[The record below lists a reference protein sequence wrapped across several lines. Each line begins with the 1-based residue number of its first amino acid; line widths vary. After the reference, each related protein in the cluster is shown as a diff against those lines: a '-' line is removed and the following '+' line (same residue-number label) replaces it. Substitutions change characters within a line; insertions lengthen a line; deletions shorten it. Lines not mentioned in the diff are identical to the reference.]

1 MLQFPVTDIQSF
13 VYLLGWA
20 TGLMSILGNVY
31 TVWAYH
37 SCGSLKGIFD
47 SDIELGLT
55 SSEEDF
61 ILLPILFSFVPH
73 ILAFFRL
80 LTVPSSMR
88 ALDTFMSSYTCRRM
102 SVIKH
107 LITKR
112 VKAGVANLTAR
123 YDILNEFLSV
133 RRVLDYNRKVNN
145 AFTLRVTLGLTEG
158 LTTFL
163 LSVSAFWRVYGLK
176 NIYDC
181 FEFRSPVG
189 TVLFTGHV
197 MFDLIFMSTSMM
209 RLENILEVAI
219 LELAHT
225 PVQFTALDFISVNN
239 ALIIDEMA
247 VEAFHTTP
255 SSTMCC
261 YRDRM
266 DTSSSGCLVW
276 FYIDIADSNF
286 AIPVGN
292 GCGSISLNSVIHNV
306 LLQRQDGYQLER
318 GMAVAAFH
326 STPSSTMCCYRDR
339 MDTSSSGCLVW
350 FYIDIAD
357 TFHSTPSSTM
367 CCYRDRMDTSSSGC
381 LVWFYID
388 IADSNFAI
396 PVGNGCGS
404 ISLNSV
410 IHNVLLQRQDGYQL
424 ERVPGLVL
432 Y

>member
-80 LTVPSSMR
+80 VTVPSSIG

-209 RLENILEVAI
+209 RLENIVSIVSVQSMTFEIDRKMTMGTYPLEYRKQLEVAI

-239 ALIIDEMA
+239 ALIIDGMA
-247 VEAFHTTP
+247 VAAFHTTP
-255 SSTMCC
+255 SYTMCG

-266 DTSSSGCLVW
+266 DTSFSLCLVW
-276 FYIDIADSNF
+276 FYIDIADSNV

-292 GCGSISLNSVIHNV
+292 GCGSISHNSVIHNV
-306 LLQRQDGYQLER
+306 RLQTQDGYQLE
-318 GMAVAAFH
+318 
-326 STPSSTMCCYRDR
+326 
-339 MDTSSSGCLVW
+339 L
-350 FYIDIAD
+350 
-357 TFHSTPSSTM
+357 
-367 CCYRDRMDTSSSGC
+367 
-381 LVWFYID
+381 
-388 IADSNFAI
+388 
-396 PVGNGCGS
+396 
-404 ISLNSV
+404 
-410 IHNVLLQRQDGYQL
+410 
-424 ERVPGLVL
+424 VPGLVL